1 MSEFFEMLMVVA
13 FGISWPL
20 NIVKSLRSRT
30 AKGKSAAFTVLIL
43 IGYVCGIVSKL
54 TADKGLTYV
63 FVFYVLNLVMVS
75 VDWELYF
82 LKRRLDAKRY
92 RKAEK

>member
-43 IGYVCGIVSKL
+43 IDHFLRMLDSYTNSKCL
-54 TADKGLTYV
+54 
-63 FVFYVLNLVMVS
+63 
-75 VDWELYF
+75 
-82 LKRRLDAKRY
+82 RLHW
-92 RKAEK
+92 KAMLI